1 MVTQDKLK
9 ETDHNIR
16 RTFQAVADDLHHKS
30 TRIEKKV
37 NACADDE
44 VQAIL
49 TKLVDLKEQV
59 EKVGELL
66 DGQDTNMREELQ
78 AAERRWERQV
88 NQQEAR
94 LEGRLEEQEMRFQD
108 GQKETAYKMQT
119 VALRVDDA
127 LEKLNEDTRKAPW
140 ERQLQEAAV
149 RWRKELQDALA
160 DRPMTGQLSAYT
172 TLETTER
179 IVTQLANLQ
188 VRADEQYNG
197 LQGGLNTLE
206 RLYLCQLDQ
215 TADMVSF
222 SK

>member
-1 MVTQDKLK
+1 MVTQDKFK

-16 RTFQAVADDLHHKS
+16 RTFQAVADDLHLKS

-66 DGQDTNMREELQ
+66 NGQDTNMQEELQ
-78 AAERRWERQV
+78 AAERRWERQL

-94 LEGRLEEQEMRFQD
+94 LEGRLEEQEMCFQD

-119 VALRVDDA
+119 VAVRVDDA

-149 RWRKELQDALA
+149 RWRKELQDTLA
-160 DRPMTGQLSAYT
+160 DRPMTGQLSAYM
-172 TLETTER
+172 TLETTENKLR
-179 IVTQLANLQ
+179 I
-188 VRADEQYNG
+188 EQDS
-197 LQGGLNTLE
+197 
-206 RLYLCQLDQ
+206 LYY
-215 TADMVSF
+215 
-222 SK
+222 